1 MLEAGSLLAA
11 AVFGQTGRCEKV
23 RREEKGRKRERR
35 GGDIGKLFRSLL
47 LGCHISVLPLYLKS
61 FLWTVE
67 TLTFEMKF

>member
-23 RREEKGRKRERR
+23 RRDEKGRERERR
-35 GGDIGKLFRSLL
+35 GGDSSSDPF
-47 LGCHISVLPLYLKS
+47 HIIVSPLYLKS

-67 TLTFEMKF
+67 TFTFEMKL